1 MKNYYVIWVDG
12 KRIREFD
19 REEMMLFVKETK
31 DYCHSLVVLMYNNQH
46 LNIGCEEYL
55 DGKLIYKYKEK

>member
-1 MKNYYVIWVDG
+1 MTIETKYNIGDEVWLMYGD
-12 KRIREFD
+12 RI
-19 REEMMLFVKETK
+19 KETK

-55 DGKLIYKYKEK
+55 DGKLIYKYKEKTEV